1 MKMNK
6 LFKKYGLLFLLGIL
20 TLGVLI
26 TTIVVLSNSEDMK
39 SYKGKLFSISYDST
53 WKVKSK
59 KDNILELVHR
69 KSKSSLVIEETLLQ
83 DSYQYS
89 VIDDLID
96 ELSYSISNQNKKY
109 KLLSKAKTKVGK
121 DNSDGYKLLFEDD
134 KNQIMVVITKAGANL
149 RLFTYSAKYE
159 YFDMVL
165 DSASSIME
173 SYEST
178 EGKTGTEAV
187 NVKTSKITWG
197 TNETLKNLAN
207 KVTTDEIA
215 NNNFKVV
222 FEVPDGLEKSS
233 VSTTSLG
240 YYYNGFD
247 LSLYTGVFSKNIFEY
262 VNSKDGGVYSQKE
275 SFKKKPDKYS
285 NIKDTLEL
293 QEIDGKKRYVYRMT
307 YDYKYNNEVD
317 HMEYIIIL
325 YELDKNHVVRFLL
338 ETEYVVPKEFVD
350 SIKVK
355 SFENYA
361 NNVVRKIE
369 DGKLIGELKVYKES
383 KSDVVE
389 VVKIKLPV
397 EYIEEDHKVDMYS
410 DRYYGKN
417 YHEEYFYYDY
427 YVQYDYIASSEKGA
441 LDNVNTTYGY
451 SKSNKG
457 YQNLRDGG
465 TINLNNREF
474 RVFDGGYYESVFS
487 VVGSKDV
494 FVNVKYLVCHIGKQ
508 YLVIELKGSG
518 VQISNEVLNEITNFE
533 VEERKEKR

>member
-457 YQNLRDGG
+457 YQNLRDSG

>member
-187 NVKTSKITWG
+187 NVKTGKIAWG

-457 YQNLRDGG
+457 YQNLRDSG

>member
-427 YVQYDYIASSEKGA
+427 YVQYDYIASSEKLA

-457 YQNLRDGG
+457 YQNLRDSG

>member
-1 MKMNK
+1 MKM
-6 LFKKYGLLFLLGIL
+6 KKFLKKFGLLILLGIL
-20 TLGVLI
+20 TLSVI
-26 TTIVVLSNSEDMK
+26 IITIVVISNSDGIT
-39 SYKGKLFSISYDST
+39 SYEGEAFSVSYDST

-83 DSYQYS
+83 DAYQYS

-96 ELSYSISNQNKKY
+96 ELSYSISDQNKNY
-109 KLLSKAKTKVGK
+109 KLLSKDKAIVGK
-121 DNSDGYKLLFEDD
+121 DNRDGYKLLFEDD
-134 KNQIMVVITKAGANL
+134 ENQIMVVITKAGANL

-165 DSASSIME
+165 DSATNIIE

-187 NVKTSKITWG
+187 KVNTSEITWG
-197 TNETLKNLAN
+197 SNETLKRVAS

-222 FEVPDGLEKSS
+222 YEVPDGLEKSS

-247 LSLYTGVFSKNIFEY
+247 LSLYTGVFSRNIFEY
-262 VNSKDGGVYSQKE
+262 VDSKDGDVYSKKATL
-275 SFKKKPDKYS
+275 KKKPETYS

-307 YDYKYNNEVD
+307 YDYKTDKELEHNEYVV
-317 HMEYIIIL
+317 IL
-325 YELDKNHVVRFLL
+325 YELDKNHVVRFLI
-338 ETEYVVPKEFVD
+338 ETEYVLPEEFID

-397 EYIEEDHKVDMYS
+397 EYIEEDRKVDMYS

-427 YVQYDYIASSEKGA
+427 YVKYDYIASSEKGA

-451 SKSNKG
+451 SKSNNG
-457 YQNLRDGG
+457 YQNLRDSG

-487 VVGSKDV
+487 VVGSKQV

-508 YLVIELKGSG
+508 YLVIELKGNG

>member
-338 ETEYVVPKEFVD
+338 ETEYVVPEEFIN

-427 YVQYDYIASSEKGA
+427 YVQYDYIASSEKLA

>member
-26 TTIVVLSNSEDMK
+26 TTIVVLSNSEEFK
-39 SYKGKLFSISYDST
+39 AYEGEAFSVSYDTT
-53 WKVKSK
+53 WKVKSNS
-59 KDNILELVHR
+59 DNTLELIHR
-69 KSKSSLVIEETLLQ
+69 KSKSTLVIEETDLQ
-83 DSYQYS
+83 DEYQYS

-96 ELSYSISNQNKKY
+96 ELSYSISDQNKEY
-109 KLLSKAKTKVGK
+109 KLLSKDKAIVGK

-134 KNQIMVVITKAGANL
+134 KNQILVVITKRGAKL

-165 DSASSIME
+165 DSVSNIID

-178 EGKTGTEAV
+178 EGKTSTEAV
-187 NVKTSKITWG
+187 KVKTSEVSWG
-197 TNETLKNLAN
+197 TNDTLK
-207 KVTTDEIA
+207 KVASKVKSDEIA
-215 NNNFKVV
+215 NYNFKVK
-222 FEVPDGLEKSS
+222 FEVPEDVQKSGL
-233 VSTTSLG
+233 STTSLG
-240 YYYNGFD
+240 FYYD
-247 LSLYTGVFSKNIFEY
+247 GVKVSILASTTSKNVYEY
-262 VNSKDGGVYSQKE
+262 VNSKDGSVFDKKE
-275 SFKKKPDKYS
+275 YLKKRTDMYS
-285 NIKDTLEL
+285 NVKDCLIQQEL
-293 QEIDGKKRYVYRMT
+293 DGKKRYIYKMS
-307 YDYKYNNEVD
+307 YDLTLSGETD
-317 HMEYIIIL
+317 HMEYVVIL
-325 YELDKNHVVRFLL
+325 YELDKNHVASFTIESYYTL
-338 ETEYVVPKEFVD
+338 PIEFIN
-350 SIKVK
+350 SIKVT
-355 SFENYA
+355 SFENYS

-383 KSDVVE
+383 KSDVAE
-389 VVKIKLPV
+389 VIKIKLPV
-397 EYIEEDHKVDMYS
+397 EYQEEDHKVDMYS
-410 DRYYGKN
+410 NRYYGKN
-417 YHEEYFYYDY
+417 YHDDYFYYDY
-427 YVQYDYIASSEKGA
+427 YVQYDYIVSSEKLA

-457 YQNLRDGG
+457 YQNLRDSG

>member
-59 KDNILELVHR
+59 KANILELVHR

-533 VEERKEKR
+533 VEERNEKR

>member
-89 VIDDLID
+89 LIDDLID

-187 NVKTSKITWG
+187 NVKTGKITWG

-207 KVTTDEIA
+207 KVTTDE
-215 NNNFKVV
+215 
-222 FEVPDGLEKSS
+222 
-233 VSTTSLG
+233 
-240 YYYNGFD
+240 
-247 LSLYTGVFSKNIFEY
+247 
-262 VNSKDGGVYSQKE
+262 
-275 SFKKKPDKYS
+275 
-285 NIKDTLEL
+285 
-293 QEIDGKKRYVYRMT
+293 
-307 YDYKYNNEVD
+307 
-317 HMEYIIIL
+317 
-325 YELDKNHVVRFLL
+325 
-338 ETEYVVPKEFVD
+338 
-350 SIKVK
+350 
-355 SFENYA
+355 
-361 NNVVRKIE
+361 
-369 DGKLIGELKVYKES
+369 
-383 KSDVVE
+383 
-389 VVKIKLPV
+389 
-397 EYIEEDHKVDMYS
+397 
-410 DRYYGKN
+410 
-417 YHEEYFYYDY
+417 
-427 YVQYDYIASSEKGA
+427 
-441 LDNVNTTYGY
+441 
-451 SKSNKG
+451 
-457 YQNLRDGG
+457 
-465 TINLNNREF
+465 
-474 RVFDGGYYESVFS
+474 
-487 VVGSKDV
+487 
-494 FVNVKYLVCHIGKQ
+494 
-508 YLVIELKGSG
+508 
-518 VQISNEVLNEITNFE
+518 
-533 VEERKEKR
+533 